1 MAFPKTKGSYKIKKG
16 DTLSG
21 IAKARG
27 TTVAKIMKM
36 NPMIKDKNKIRAGA
50 GLKLPPK
57 PIKATAA
64 DKAKAQRG
72 KSDFSKIFSPTE
84 KQKARRA
91 ALKKK
96 QMAAKRR
103 GGVMKAAGGK
113 MAKGYSKGGARR
125 MMTAMGGKMAKGYS
139 KGGARMMRAMGGKM
153 AKGYSK
159 GGARMMRA
167 SGGNFMQRRAGLSGG
182 MSAAVLKRIYNMAQK
197 NASGDRLT
205 VKDINNAMQT
215 MKKKKN

>member
-1 MAFPKTKGSYKIKKG
+1 MAFPKTTGSYKIKKG
-16 DTLSG
+16 DTLSQ
-21 IAKARG
+21 IAQRRG
-27 TTVAKIMKM
+27 TTVSKIMKM
-36 NPMIKDKNKIRAGA
+36 NPGIKDKNKIRAGA

-57 PIKATAA
+57 QIKSTAA

-72 KSDFSKIFSPTE
+72 KSDFGKIFSPTE

-91 ALKKK
+91 ALKKN
-96 QMAAKRR
+96 QMAGKRR

-153 AKGYSK
+153 AKGNS
-159 GGARMMRA
+159 RMNLTML
-167 SGGNFMQRRAGLSGG
+167 RRAAGG
-182 MSAAVLKRIYNMAQK
+182 MGYK
-197 NASGDRLT
+197 LT
-205 VKDINNAMQT
+205 
-215 MKKKKN
+215 KK

>member
-1 MAFPKTKGSYKIKKG
+1 MAFPKTTGSYKIKKG
-16 DTLSG
+16 DTLSQ
-21 IAKARG
+21 IAQRRG
-27 TTVAKIMKM
+27 TTVSKIMKM
-36 NPMIKDKNKIRAGA
+36 NPGIKDKNKIRAGA

-64 DKAKAQRG
+64 DKTKAQRG
-72 KSDFSKIFSPTE
+72 KSDFKKIFSPT
-84 KQKARRA
+84 
-91 ALKKK
+91 KK
-96 QMAAKRR
+96 QQEKRASLKQTFGR
-103 GGVMKAAGGK
+103 KTQVAGKRSGGVMKAMGGK

-125 MMTAMGGKMAKGYS
+125 MMT
-139 KGGARMMRAMGGKM
+139 AMGGKM

>member
-27 TTVAKIMKM
+27 TTVSKIMSM
-36 NPMIKDKNKIRAGA
+36 NPGIKDKNKIRAGA

-72 KSDFSKIFSPTE
+72 KSDFGKIFSPTE

-91 ALKKK
+91 ALKKN

-159 GGARMMRA
+159 GGARMMKA
-167 SGGNFMQRRAGLSGG
+167 MGGKMAKGNSRMNLSMLRRAAGG
-182 MSAAVLKRIYNMAQK
+182 MGYK
-197 NASGDRLT
+197 LT
-205 VKDINNAMQT
+205 
-215 MKKKKN
+215 KK

>member
-27 TTVAKIMKM
+27 TTVSKIMSM
-36 NPMIKDKNKIRAGA
+36 NPGIKDKNKIRAGA

-72 KSDFSKIFSPTE
+72 ASDFKKLGPTKKQQE
-84 KQKARRA
+84 KRA
-91 ALKKK
+91 ALKNTFGRKTQIAGK
-96 QMAAKRR
+96 MR
-103 GGVMKAAGGK
+103 GGVMK
-113 MAKGYSKGGARR
+113 
-125 MMTAMGGKMAKGYS
+125 AMGGKMAKGYS
-139 KGGARMMRAMGGKM
+139 KGGSRMMRAMGGKM

-167 SGGNFMQRRAGLSGG
+167 SAGKFMQRRASLSGG

-205 VKDINNAMQT
+205 VKDINNAMQN
-215 MKKKKN
+215 MKNKK

>member
-1 MAFPKTKGSYKIKKG
+1 MAIPKTKGPYKIKRG

-21 IAKARG
+21 IAKKYK
-27 TTVAKIMKM
+27 TTVASIMKM
-36 NPMIKDKNKIRAGA
+36 NPGIKDKDKIRAGA
-50 GLKLPPK
+50 GIRIGGTYKTP
-57 PIKATAA
+57 A
-64 DKAKAQRG
+64 DKSKAARG
-72 KSDFSKIFSPTE
+72 KSDFGKIFSPTE

-153 AKGYSK
+153 AKGNS
-159 GGARMMRA
+159 RMNLTML
-167 SGGNFMQRRAGLSGG
+167 RRAAGG
-182 MSAAVLKRIYNMAQK
+182 MGYK
-197 NASGDRLT
+197 LT
-205 VKDINNAMQT
+205 
-215 MKKKKN
+215 KK

>member
-1 MAFPKTKGSYKIKKG
+1 MAFPKTTGSYKIKKG

-57 PIKATAA
+57 QIKSTAA

-72 KSDFSKIFSPTE
+72 KSDFGKIFSPTE
-84 KQKARRA
+84 KQKTRRA
-91 ALKKK
+91 ALQK

-113 MAKGYSKGGARR
+113 MAKGYSKGGAR
-125 MMTAMGGKMAKGYS
+125 
-139 KGGARMMRAMGGKM
+139 MMRAMGGKM
-153 AKGYSK
+153 AKGNS
-159 GGARMMRA
+159 RMNLSML
-167 SGGNFMQRRAGLSGG
+167 RRAAGG
-182 MSAAVLKRIYNMAQK
+182 MGYK
-197 NASGDRLT
+197 LT
-205 VKDINNAMQT
+205 
-215 MKKKKN
+215 KK

>member
-1 MAFPKTKGSYKIKKG
+1 MAFPKTTGSYKIKKG

-50 GLKLPPK
+50 GLRLPPK
-57 PIKATAA
+57 PIKATAK
-64 DKAKAQRG
+64 DKAKAARG
-72 KSDFSKIFSPTE
+72 LKDLRTIFSPTQIQQVKRAILKE
-84 KQKARRA
+84 QAAAQKKMAS
-91 ALKKK
+91 KK
-96 QMAAKRR
+96 R

-153 AKGYSK
+153 AKGNS
-159 GGARMMRA
+159 RMNLTML
-167 SGGNFMQRRAGLSGG
+167 RRAAGG
-182 MSAAVLKRIYNMAQK
+182 MGYK
-197 NASGDRLT
+197 LT
-205 VKDINNAMQT
+205 
-215 MKKKKN
+215 KK

>member
-1 MAFPKTKGSYKIKKG
+1 MAFPKTKGPYKIKKN

-21 IAKARG
+21 IAKKYK
-27 TTVAKIMKM
+27 TTVASIMRM
-36 NPMIKDKNKIRAGA
+36 NPGIKDKNKIRAGA
-50 GLKLPPK
+50 GIRVGGTFQTP
-57 PIKATAA
+57 A
-64 DKAKAQRG
+64 DKAKAERG
-72 KSDFSKIFSPTE
+72 KRDFSKIFSPTE

-153 AKGYSK
+153 AKGNS
-159 GGARMMRA
+159 RMNLTML
-167 SGGNFMQRRAGLSGG
+167 RRAAGG
-182 MSAAVLKRIYNMAQK
+182 IGYK
-197 NASGDRLT
+197 LT
-205 VKDINNAMQT
+205 
-215 MKKKKN
+215 KK

>member
-1 MAFPKTKGSYKIKKG
+1 MAFPKTTGSYKIKKG

-57 PIKATAA
+57 QIKSTAA

-72 KSDFSKIFSPTE
+72 KSDFGKIFSPTE

-113 MAKGYSKGGARR
+113 MAKGYSKGGAR
-125 MMTAMGGKMAKGYS
+125 
-139 KGGARMMRAMGGKM
+139 MMRAMGGKM
-153 AKGYSK
+153 AKGNS
-159 GGARMMRA
+159 RMNLSML
-167 SGGNFMQRRAGLSGG
+167 RRAAGG
-182 MSAAVLKRIYNMAQK
+182 MGYK
-197 NASGDRLT
+197 LT
-205 VKDINNAMQT
+205 
-215 MKKKKN
+215 KK

>member
-72 KSDFSKIFSPTE
+72 KSDFGKIFSPTE
-84 KQKARRA
+84 KQKTRRA
-91 ALKKK
+91 ALQK

-153 AKGYSK
+153 AKGNS
-159 GGARMMRA
+159 RMNLTML
-167 SGGNFMQRRAGLSGG
+167 RRAAGG
-182 MSAAVLKRIYNMAQK
+182 MGYK
-197 NASGDRLT
+197 LT
-205 VKDINNAMQT
+205 
-215 MKKKKN
+215 KK